1 MPRAAL
7 GVAPSAKTSLGRGY
21 ADGFAVGR
29 VQVGP
34 ALTPNGRLGY
44 ADGQAVGI

>member
-1 MPRAAL
+1 MPRAAFR
-7 GVAPSAKTSLGRGY
+7 VAPSAKVSLGIGY
-21 ADGFAVGR
+21 AEGKAIGR